1 VGHFQTELNRK
12 VEIRAMTLEN
22 SMNNKTISA
31 LVLAAALA
39 AGAAQAADLPYKAAP
54 AYAAPV
60 SPVFSW
66 TGFYAGANVGG
77 GFSAPN
83 AFNSYLGTNGGRAN
97 GGLGGVQV
105 GYNYQLSPLFVVGIE
120 NDFMGT
126 GIKTRQNAL
135 NDVSVPYFGTGRGRA
150 GFTLLDSH
158 LLLYGTAGLAFGQ
171 LNDTGI
177 DKLRIGSTFG
187 GGVEWA
193 FQPKWSAKLEYLY
206 TDLHKDFKSDSLPVR
221 DQKFQTVTVGVN
233 YHF

>member
-1 VGHFQTELNRK
+1 
-12 VEIRAMTLEN
+12 MTLEN
-22 SMNNKTISA
+22 SMNNGKTISA

-39 AGAAQAADLPYKAAP
+39 AGAAHAADLPYKAAP
-54 AYAAPV
+54 AYTTPV
-60 SPVFSW
+60 PAFSW
-66 TGFYAGANVGG
+66 TGFYAGLNVGG
-77 GFSAPN
+77 GFSTTN
-83 AFNSYLGTNGGRAN
+83 AFNSYLGTNGGRAD
-97 GGLGGVQV
+97 GGLGGFQV

-120 NDFMGT
+120 NDFMAT
-126 GIKTRQNAL
+126 GIKSHVNGF

-158 LLLYGTAGLAFGQ
+158 LLVYGTGGLAFGQ
-171 LNDTGI
+171 VNDTGV

-206 TDLHKDFKSDSLPVR
+206 TALHKDFQNDSLPDR

>member
-1 VGHFQTELNRK
+1 
-12 VEIRAMTLEN
+12 MTLEN
-22 SMNNKTISA
+22 SMNNGKTISA

-39 AGAAQAADLPYKAAP
+39 AGAAHAADLPYKAAP
-54 AYAAPV
+54 AYTTPV
-60 SPVFSW
+60 PAFSW
-66 TGFYAGANVGG
+66 TGFYAGLNVGG
-77 GFSAPN
+77 GFSTTN
-83 AFNSYLGTNGGRAN
+83 AFNSYLGTNGGRAD
-97 GGLGGVQV
+97 GGLGGFQV

-120 NDFMGT
+120 NDFMAT
-126 GIKTRQNAL
+126 GIKSHFNGF

-158 LLLYGTAGLAFGQ
+158 LLVYGTGGLAFGQ
-171 LNDTGI
+171 VNDTGV

-206 TDLHKDFKSDSLPVR
+206 TALHKDFQNDSLPDR

>member
-1 VGHFQTELNRK
+1 
-12 VEIRAMTLEN
+12 MTLEN
-22 SMNNKTISA
+22 SITNRMMMSA
-31 LVLAAALA
+31 LILAGALA
-39 AGAAQAADLPYKAAP
+39 IGGAHAADLTYKAAP
-54 AYAAPV
+54 TYPAPV

-66 TGFYAGANVGG
+66 TGFYAGLNAGG
-77 GFSAPN
+77 GFSAAN
-83 AFNSYLGTNGGRAN
+83 AFNSYLGPIGSRAD
-97 GGLGGVQV
+97 GGLGGFQA
-105 GYNYQLSPLFVVGIE
+105 GYNYQLSPSFVVGIE
-120 NDFMGT
+120 NDFMAT
-126 GIKTRQNAL
+126 GIKARQNGL
-135 NDVSVPYFGTGRGRA
+135 SDVSVPFFGTGRARA

-158 LLLYGTAGLAFGQ
+158 LLIYGTGGLAFGQ
-171 LNDTGI
+171 VNDTGV